1 MLSVLTMTP
10 KTLDLNWR
18 KPVTVASHLD
28 SGLQVHFAGMLKH
41 DMYPKRSEGSI
52 THRTG
57 VHSIRVMGLY
67 WAELTKARYTPQACT
82 CNLS

>member
-1 MLSVLTMTP
+1 MYRADAVRLGSGGLLGLLSVLTMTP

-57 VHSIRVMGLY
+57 GSQHRDSG
-67 WAELTKARYTPQACT
+67 A
-82 CNLS
+82 